1 MLSKVKDVH
10 GNEYYIYSVNF
21 HMAGANP
28 FIQFCLWSVKDHC
41 WMVDDAANYVPVQTN
56 TFE

>member
-1 MLSKVKDVH
+1 MLSKVKDAH

-41 WMVDDAANYVPVQTN
+41 WMVDDAANYVPC
-56 TFE
+56 E